1 MNDHPWIVD
10 ISVMRLWLLLDSAG
24 IAKSG
29 FTIIE
34 LDVYDGIIVAVGDVV
49 GLTVGVVVGAA
60 VGVAVGEGV
69 GLTVGL
75 VVGAAV
81 GVAVGDV
88 VGRNVGAA
96 VAIADIVIL
105 IPVRDIDVGL
115 G

>member
-60 VGVAVGEGV
+60 VGVAVGDGV
-69 GLTVGL
+69 
-75 VVGAAV
+75 
-81 GVAVGDV
+81 DC
-88 VGRNVGAA
+88 NVGAA